1 MRHIS
6 TYLSHGSL
14 NKSSSHDHL
23 RARWYRAAPVAFQQ
37 LCTPVRYQ
45 DDCLVLEVES
55 SVWLSKVRQKQQTL
69 IRHLRQDRDFAS
81 LSNIRLVSSPRQSPT
96 LRKRANPHHKK
107 LSAEHKE
114 MLLSS
119 ASDLS
124 DPVLKRSL
132 QRLAETAS
140 GI

>member
-6 TYLSHGSL
+6 SYIAQGSL
-14 NKSSSHDHL
+14 KQEASHDHL
-23 RARWYRAAPVAFQQ
+23 TALWYRAAPVAFQQ
-37 LCTPVRYQ
+37 RCRPTRYQ
-45 DDCLVLEVES
+45 NNCLVLEVES
-55 SVWLSKVRQKQQTL
+55 SVWLSRVRQKQQTL
-69 IRHLRQDRDFAS
+69 IRHLQQDRDFAS
-81 LSNIRLVSSPRQSPT
+81 LSDIRLVVSPRQSPAMPRQT
-96 LRKRANPHHKK
+96 SSHHKK
-107 LSAEHKE
+107 ISSEHKE

-124 DPVLKRSL
+124 DPELKRSL